1 MQLNTRYRIRTITIH
16 SMFIAL
22 IALMGFIP
30 FLGFLPIGAGVSI
43 TLIHIP
49 VLLGA
54 TLLSTKSSTIFGLT
68 FGLVSLFVVLTN
80 PAPLPTDLFFLNP
93 MISIFPRILFGLLAG
108 LILSYAKQLN
118 PRIKWFAIS
127 IGSFLATVG
136 HTILVLTM
144 LWLFESAA
152 FIDSFGSLFNLIW
165 FILSLNGFLEAILA
179 AFVIPVLYFSLMN
192 SRQVRRFLNQE

>member
-1 MQLNTRYRIRTITIH
+1 MQLNTRYRIRAITIH

-54 TLLSTKSSTIFGLT
+54 TLLSTKSSTLFGLT

-127 IGSFLATVG
+127 IGSFLATVA

-152 FIDSFGSLFNLIW
+152 FIDSFGNLFNLIW
-165 FILSLNGFLEAILA
+165 FILSLNGFFEAILA

-192 SRQVRRFLNQE
+192 SRQVRRFLNKE